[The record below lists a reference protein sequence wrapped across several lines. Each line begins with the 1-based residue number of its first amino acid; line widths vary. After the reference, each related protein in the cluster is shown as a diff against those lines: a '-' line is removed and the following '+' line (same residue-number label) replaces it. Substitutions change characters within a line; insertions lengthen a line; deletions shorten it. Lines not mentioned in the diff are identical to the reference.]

1 MTTRDISQDPIF
13 EQDDFDFSDD
23 VFDLDVAEFEGLEDP
38 DELDFTFETD
48 QQRYIN
54 PGKKKVGTK
63 RVKYRNALQLAKE
76 IGTIKRDDRYFVFL
90 DGLFVYGD
98 FIEAWIIENQYN
110 VLEMTI
116 STLSLSQNNVD
127 SLVNLINGD
136 YLQKLNM
143 IVSDYFFSHERHALI
158 PYMYQ
163 ELDKGDNF
171 QLAVARVHTKICL
184 IKTECGREIIIH
196 GSANL
201 RTSGNV
207 EQIVIEADHDLFKF
221 NEDWHNEIIEKHK
234 TINKTVG
241 GEALWGQD
249 QAVGQITTQPKDT
262 PASQSGRKQTLK
274 PTLGHRQQAQGENQ
288 PQVGK
293 NIPML
298 CHSKSLPGDNKE
310 KPKGNGAW

>member
-1 MTTRDISQDPIF
+1 MTTRDISQDPDL

-38 DELDFTFETD
+38 DELDFTFETE
-48 QQRYIN
+48 QKRYIN
-54 PGKKKVGTK
+54 PGKKKTK
-63 RVKYRNALQLAKE
+63 ITKIKYRNAMELAKD
-76 IGTIKRDDRYFVFL
+76 IGNIQRDDRFFIMLPGTFVF
-90 DGLFVYGD
+90 GD
-98 FIEAWIIENQYN
+98 FIESWIIENQYN
-110 VLEMTI
+110 VLDMTI
-116 STLSLSQNNVD
+116 STLSLSENNVD

-207 EQIVIEADHDLFKF
+207 EQIVIEADEELYKF
-221 NEDWHNEIIEKHK
+221 NKDWHDEIIEKYK
-234 TINKTVG
+234 TINKAVG
-241 GEALWGQD
+241 GDLLWGQD
-249 QAVGQITTQPKDT
+249 QAHTPESTNTGKVSPGKQARQKPEEVQSSSEPKNLKT
-262 PASQSGRKQTLK
+262 PFPSKNKGR
-274 PTLGHRQQAQGENQ
+274 
-288 PQVGK
+288 
-293 NIPML
+293 
-298 CHSKSLPGDNKE
+298 
-310 KPKGNGAW
+310 GAW